1 MIYQERNGNAVAVH
15 RGENRMDIAELDFSH
30 RMDMELSKHSFPY
43 FFQNVLGM
51 MYPKYMEEWLES
63 METTDR
69 TVIICSR
76 DHGKSVFMHSWVVW
90 NLVFQEPP
98 FQMLYISS
106 NQKQTMV
113 HMREI
118 DRYFNLPQLKHLR
131 PSRGWAIGNIALTNG
146 NSILERS
153 VGSQIRGLHPQE
165 IIIDD
170 PLKEFSISGISRV
183 TDWFFGDMIPTL
195 HHTAKLRMIGTP
207 FTYTDIFSQL
217 EENPAYF
224 VRKYPCF
231 NSLEEPLWPARW
243 DYDALMQRRA
253 EIGSLKFTREY
264 LCIPVSTGTALFGI
278 EHLEN
283 AKNKEYVLKL
293 GQRRDKGYRYCV
305 GVDPAI
311 STDGDY
317 NVIMVLEVD
326 DEGNKTV
333 VHVDRAKNV
342 SFREN
347 IDKLR
352 LIGQVFKPDNIL
364 YETNTF
370 AKAFTQELRA
380 VSDLNVRD
388 FDTTRKKKQ
397 EIILN
402 LQMNFENKKINLP
415 YGDNNSRAVT
425 NLLIEELSM
434 FSITDSG
441 RFEGV
446 GAHDDLVMA
455 LALANSAAQTS
466 TDSFILL
473 DDMEIF
479 DSPITP
485 SYGISRGIAGL
496 NF

>member
-1 MIYQERNGNAVAVH
+1 ME
-15 RGENRMDIAELDFSH
+15 MDGLNFAH
-30 RMDMELSKHSFPY
+30 QMDMELSKNSFPY
-43 FFQNVLGM
+43 FFQNVCEM
-51 MYPKYMEEWLES
+51 MYPEYMQEWLDT
-63 METTDR
+63 MQKTDR
-69 TVIICSR
+69 TVIVCSR
-76 DHGKSVFMHSWVVW
+76 DHGKSVFMHCWVVW

-118 DRYFNLPQLKHLR
+118 DRMFNIPQLKKFR
-131 PSRGWAIGNIALTNG
+131 PSRGWAIGNITLTNG
-146 NSILERS
+146 NSVLERS

-170 PLKEFSISGISRV
+170 PLKEFSLVGIQRV
-183 TDWFFGDMIPTL
+183 TVWFFGDMIPTL
-195 HHTAKLRMIGTP
+195 HHTASLRMIGTP

-217 EENPAYF
+217 EENEAYT

-231 NSLEEPLWPARW
+231 DSMNKPLWPARW
-243 DYDALMQRRA
+243 DHDALMQRKS

-264 LCIPVSTGTALFGI
+264 LCIPVSTGTALFGQEFI
-278 EHLEN
+278 EG
-283 AKNKEYVLKL
+283 AKNKDLILKL
-293 GQRRDKGYRYCV
+293 GHRKDKGYKYYV

-326 DEGNKTV
+326 DKQNKSI

-342 SFREN
+342 QFREN

-352 LIGQVFKPDNIL
+352 LIGKIFEPEVVL

-370 AKAFTQELRA
+370 AKAFTQELRSL
-380 VSDLNVRD
+380 SDLNVRD
-388 FDTTRKKKQ
+388 FDTTRRKKQ

-402 LQMNFENKKINLP
+402 LQMNFENGKIHLP
-415 YGDNNSRAVT
+415 YGDNNSRNVT
-425 NLLIEELSM
+425 TALMEELSM

-441 RFEGV
+441 KFEGV

-455 LALANSAAQTS
+455 LALANAATQTP
-466 TDSFILL
+466 TEAFMLL
-473 DDMEIF
+473 DDMELF
-479 DSPITP
+479 DGPETP
-485 SYGISRGIAGL
+485 PLGLPQGIAGL